1 MKVLLINGSPH
12 REGNTAIALRE
23 VQKTLETDGI
33 ETELIHIGHKD
44 IHGCIAC
51 YKCYTTGKCVF
62 NDVVNE
68 IAPKFEAAD
77 GLIVGT
83 PVYYAAPAGT
93 VVSFMNRL
101 FYSTHFDKTMK
112 VGASVVVARRGG
124 CSASFDVLNKYFYI
138 CGMPIATSQY
148 WNSVHGREQGEAVED
163 LEGLQTM
170 RTLGH
175 NMAFLLKS
183 IAIGKQQFGLPQK
196 EDVVRTNFIR

>member
-12 REGNTAIALRE
+12 REGNTAIALHE
-23 VQKTLETDGI
+23 VEKTLQADGI
-33 ETELIHIGHKD
+33 ETEMIHIGHKD

-62 NDVVNE
+62 NDIVNE

-77 GLIVGT
+77 GIIVGT
-83 PVYYAAPAGT
+83 PVYYASPAGT
-93 VVSFMNRL
+93 VISFMDRL

-112 VGASVVVARRGG
+112 VGASVVVARRAG
-124 CSASFDVLNKYFYI
+124 CTASFDVLNKYFYI

-148 WNSVHGREQGEAVED
+148 WNIVHGREPGEAKED
-163 LEGLQTM
+163 LEGMQTM

-183 IAIGKQQFGLPQK
+183 IAVGKQQFDLPQK
-196 EDVVRTNFIR
+196 EPTVRTNFIH

>member
-23 VQKTLETDGI
+23 VQKTLEADGI

-77 GLIVGT
+77 GLIVGS

>member
-12 REGNTAIALRE
+12 REGNTAIALHE
-23 VQKTLETDGI
+23 VQKTLEADGI
-33 ETELIHIGHKD
+33 ETELTHIGHKD

-77 GLIVGT
+77 GLIVGS

-148 WNSVHGREQGEAVED
+148 WNSVHGREPGEAVED
-163 LEGLQTM
+163 LEGMQTM

>member
-23 VQKTLETDGI
+23 VQKTLEADGI

-77 GLIVGT
+77 GLIVGS

-163 LEGLQTM
+163 LEGMQTM